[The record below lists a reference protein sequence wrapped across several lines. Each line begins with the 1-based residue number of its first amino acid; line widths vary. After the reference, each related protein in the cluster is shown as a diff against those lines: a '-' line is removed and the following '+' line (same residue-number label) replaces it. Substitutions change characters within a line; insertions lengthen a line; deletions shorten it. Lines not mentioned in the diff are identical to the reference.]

1 MNVVLIGYRGS
12 GKTQV
17 GQSLAEKM
25 KRLFL
30 DTDVLIE
37 QRSGSTIVDMVV
49 SRGWDHFR
57 GCERLV
63 VAEVSTRSPLVIAT
77 GGGVVLDEDNVRNL
91 RKKGWLVW
99 LRAPARVLRER
110 LAKDRL
116 EGKGRPSLTDADPLD
131 EIEAVL
137 KQREPFYDKASDW
150 AVETAWLTIAEVT
163 SLILDEYQKV
173 SGKKQTEDYLTQSP
187 RRPQRRI
194 EN

>member
-1 MNVVLIGYRGS
+1 MNVVLIGYRGN

-37 QRSGSTIVDMVV
+37 QRSGSTIVDMVA

-91 RKKGWLVW
+91 RKRGWLVW
-99 LRAPARVLRER
+99 LSAPARVLRER
-110 LAKDRL
+110 LERDRL
-116 EGKGRPSLTDADPLD
+116 EGKGRPSLTGADPLD

-150 AVETAWLTIAEVT
+150 AVETAGRTIAEVT
-163 SLILDEYQKV
+163 SLILDEYRKV
-173 SGKKQTEDYLTQSP
+173 GGNKKIVSH
-187 RRPQRRI
+187 RVR
-194 EN
+194 